1 MPGTLWI
8 PSSLAAF
15 VCLPPVN
22 FESDICTCPQKLKSA
37 KAMDPN
43 QRYQRAMKVLAASA
57 KVGSTNLRRTAVRF
71 GRSRSI
77 MRVEAFLD
85 IHRIK
90 ECLDQNCWTGR
101 NSHNCLVLQLHSRQM
116 CCTVLFPDLFLFG
129 TLRPCSEISLNW

>member
-1 MPGTLWI
+1 
-8 PSSLAAF
+8 
-15 VCLPPVN
+15 
-22 FESDICTCPQKLKSA
+22 
-37 KAMDPN
+37 MDPN

-90 ECLDQNCWTGR
+90 ECLDQNCWTVYF
-101 NSHNCLVLQLHSRQM
+101 SCIQDKCAAQCSFLICFFLVPRGPVQRSASTGEKLEENLG
-116 CCTVLFPDLFLFG
+116 VAA
-129 TLRPCSEISLNW
+129 

>member
-77 MRVEAFLD
+77 MRVVPGYPQNQRMFGPELLDREKFPQLPCTSAAF
-85 IHRIK
+85 K
-90 ECLDQNCWTGR
+90 TN
-101 NSHNCLVLQLHSRQM
+101 VLHSA
-116 CCTVLFPDLFLFG
+116 L
-129 TLRPCSEISLNW
+129 S